1 MSNGAITIAAMK
13 AELAEHG
20 YTADKLATMSNL
32 EIANTWY
39 SLPVPTTDP
48 FGIVHWTDD
57 DIEAVFE
64 ERGYTCTPADIRA
77 IRDACNARI
86 YGIRD
91 AMIEAGW
98 GFIHAAVENHHRAKE
113 EGIA

>member
-1 MSNGAITIAAMK
+1 MNTYSTADMK
-13 AELAEHG
+13 RELLERDN
-20 YTADKLATMSNL
+20 YTATELERMSAL
-32 EIANTWY
+32 EIASAWMA
-39 SLPVPTTDP
+39 LPAPE
-48 FGIVHWTDD
+48 FGNVHWTDD
-57 DIEAVFE
+57 DIEAAFE

-77 IRDACNARI
+77 VRDACNARI

-98 GFIHAAVENHHRAKE
+98 DFIHAAVENHHRARE